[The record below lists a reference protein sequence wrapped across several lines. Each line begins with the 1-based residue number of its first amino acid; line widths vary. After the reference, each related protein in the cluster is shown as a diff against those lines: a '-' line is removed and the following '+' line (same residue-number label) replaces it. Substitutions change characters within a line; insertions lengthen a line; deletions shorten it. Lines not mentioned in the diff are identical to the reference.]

1 MRLAGFYGVYS
12 TITPPTPLDVLRTH
26 YTSIIFS
33 YRSSNMNNQQKTPQ
47 NTAKITIRADDY
59 LIQQFHE
66 AAKDNDTTASQLIRG
81 FMRDYLKKNRQR
93 KLL

>member
-1 MRLAGFYGVYS
+1 M
-12 TITPPTPLDVLRTH
+12 
-26 YTSIIFS
+26 SIIFS
-33 YRSSNMNNQQKTPQ
+33 YRNTNMNNQQKTPQ
-47 NTAKITIRADDY
+47 NTAKITVRAEDY

-66 AAKDNDTTASQLIRG
+66 VAKENDTTASQLIRG

>member
-1 MRLAGFYGVYS
+1 
-12 TITPPTPLDVLRTH
+12 
-26 YTSIIFS
+26 
-33 YRSSNMNNQQKTPQ
+33 MNNEQKTQ
-47 NTAKITIRADDY
+47 KDTAKITVRAEDY

-81 FMRDYLKKNRQR
+81 FMREYLKKHRQK